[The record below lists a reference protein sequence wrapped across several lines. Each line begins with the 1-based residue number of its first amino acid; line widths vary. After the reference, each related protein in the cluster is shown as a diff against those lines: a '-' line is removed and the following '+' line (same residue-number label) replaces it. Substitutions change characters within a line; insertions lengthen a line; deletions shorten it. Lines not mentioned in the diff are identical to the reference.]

1 MAKKRKTKKPPLRS
15 IRRGPVRSKKRSAPN
30 VDLFTP
36 DVSDE
41 ALERAGLTNFGNTLQ
56 CLPPSGGGVTAV
68 MSCGTNSCVIL
79 AVDNLR
85 MLIPLRP
92 NKKA

>member
-1 MAKKRKTKKPPLRS
+1 MAEKRKTRNPAVKRSRKRS
-15 IRRGPVRSKKRSAPN
+15 IPYVN
-30 VDLFTP
+30 FFTS

-41 ALERAGLTNFGNTLQ
+41 ALERAGLTNFDTKVYG
-56 CLPPSGGGVTAV
+56 PPGATD
-68 MSCGTNSCVIL
+68 SCVLL

>member
-1 MAKKRKTKKPPLRS
+1 MAKKRKTKKLT
-15 IRRGPVRSKKRSAPN
+15 VKRSKKRFTPN
-30 VDLFTP
+30 VDFFTS

-41 ALERAGLTNFGNTLQ
+41 ALERAGLTNFAHTGVQ
-56 CLPPSGGGVTAV
+56 CLPPGGNTGIA
-68 MSCGTNSCVIL
+68 SCINCVIL